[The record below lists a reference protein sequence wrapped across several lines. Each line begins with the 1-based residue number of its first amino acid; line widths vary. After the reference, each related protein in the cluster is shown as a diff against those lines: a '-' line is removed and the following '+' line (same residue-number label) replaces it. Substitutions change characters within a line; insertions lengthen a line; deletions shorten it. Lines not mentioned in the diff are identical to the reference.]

1 MLLRHGQS
9 TWNAENRFTGWV
21 DVDLSATGEE
31 EARRAGELIGSAEG
45 LTLDVCH
52 TSVLTRAIRTADIAL
67 YAAGL
72 SWLPVSRHWRLNER
86 HYGALQ
92 GLNKSEMTQK
102 HGADQVKVW
111 RRSFDVPPP
120 PLTYAGA
127 EEADGPGDRRYH
139 LVPPGEFPV
148 SEALADVVWR
158 LRPYYEDVLVPE
170 LLEGHN
176 VIVVAHG
183 NSLRALIYRL
193 EGLSDDE
200 VVSLEIPTGF
210 PRVYELDDSLAILS
224 ATYLGD
230 LAAIEA
236 AAHAVAHQADVRNA

>member
-21 DVDLSATGEE
+21 DVDLSETGVE
-31 EARRAGELIGSAEG
+31 EARRAGELIAGVEDLS
-45 LTLDVCH
+45 LDVCH

-67 YAAGL
+67 HGAGL
-72 SWLPVSRHWRLNER
+72 SWLPVTRHWRLNER

-92 GLNKSEMTQK
+92 GLDKSETTRL
-102 HGADQVKVW
+102 HGADQVKLW

-120 PLTYAGA
+120 PLAAAGDEPEGA
-127 EEADGPGDRRYH
+127 GDPRYR
-139 LVPPGEFPV
+139 LVPPGEFPTA
-148 SEALADVVWR
+148 EALADVVWR

-170 LLEGHN
+170 LLEGRN

-193 EGLSDDE
+193 EGLSDEE

-210 PRVYELDDSLAILS
+210 PRLYELDETLAILS
-224 ATYLGD
+224 SGYLGD
-230 LAAIEA
+230 AAQVA
-236 AAHAVAHQADVRNA
+236 AAASAVAHQADARNA